1 MHFTSEEKQ
10 ESIVCELDADMRDE
24 VLVVSIQR
32 DLKGDHLLRSTRQQ
46 IFVVNAQNNSPVIS
60 LSNTLSPISADLS
73 RAFKSNAKTAAGGRA

>member
-10 ESIVCELDADMRDE
+10 ASIVCELDADMRDE

-60 LSNTLSPISADLS
+60 L
-73 RAFKSNAKTAAGGRA
+73 